1 MDVTLPNRPPRRL
14 QALLLAMTMALMT
27 ALSTVPLKA
36 DPVNDLQEA
45 LQIDAMLDIMRIE
58 GLAYGA
64 DLANDL
70 IPGGSSPRWEGM
82 LAQIYDPQK
91 MRAVMGRSF
100 SAIIKDTDPAPLITF
115 FSSDPGQKVIQLE
128 LSARR
133 AMVDDPVEEAA
144 RQAYLDLVGSGDAR
158 LQQIDRF
165 VEANDLVEA
174 NVAGALNASFRFY
187 SGLVQGGGLGMSEAE
202 IMQDVWSQEEETRTD
217 TREWVYAFLLLA
229 YEPLTDKEL
238 DAYIALSETAQG
250 RALNRALFAGFNDMY
265 DEVSFALGLAAAQM
279 MQQQEL

>member
-115 FSSDPGQKVIQLE
+115 FSSDMGQKVIQLE

-202 IMQDVWSQEEETRTD
+202 ILQDVWSQEEETRTD

>member
-202 IMQDVWSQEEETRTD
+202 ILQDVWSQEEETRTD